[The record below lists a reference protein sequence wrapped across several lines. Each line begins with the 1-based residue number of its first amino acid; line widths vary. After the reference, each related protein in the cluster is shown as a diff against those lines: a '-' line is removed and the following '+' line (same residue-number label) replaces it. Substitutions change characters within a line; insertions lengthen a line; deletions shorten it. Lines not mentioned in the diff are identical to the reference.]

1 MATVRASLTLN
12 STDVLSSQ
20 LGVTAASSLS
30 VDSGSLIRAKV
41 KGTAADTNDLA
52 IYIADQ
58 CSERAY
64 LYVRNL
70 EAVLENYIYIH
81 NDTDTGLVAKIGGG
95 EFAFI
100 PVAVDK
106 KYEVYGTKVDSMIE
120 YGVFGNDNSDNP
132 YGGT

>member
-1 MATVRASLTLN
+1 MAIVRASLSLN
-12 STDVLSSQ
+12 SADVLTSA
-20 LGVTAASSLS
+20 LALS
-30 VDSGSLIRAKV
+30 TVANLTCDSGSLIRAKV
-41 KGTAADTNDLA
+41 KGTAADSNDLA
-52 IYIADQ
+52 IYIVNQ

-64 LYVRNL
+64 LYIKNL
-70 EAVLENYIYIH
+70 EAELESYIYIH

-106 KYEVYGTKVDSMIE
+106 KYEVYATRVDSLIE
-120 YGVFGNDNSDNP
+120 YGVFGNDNSSAP

>member
-1 MATVRASLTLN
+1 MATVRASLSLN
-12 STDVLSSQ
+12 SADVLTSA
-20 LGVTAASSLS
+20 LALTTVANLTC
-30 VDSGSLIRAKV
+30 DSGSLIRAKV

-52 IYIADQ
+52 IYIVDQ

-64 LYVRNL
+64 LYIKNL
-70 EAVLENYIYIH
+70 ETELENYIYIH

-106 KYEVYGTKVDSMIE
+106 KYEVYATKVDSLVE
-120 YGVFGNDNSDNP
+120 YGVFGNDNSSAP
-132 YGGT
+132 YGGS

>member
-1 MATVRASLTLN
+1 MGNVRVGLSLN
-12 STDVLSSQ
+12 STDVLSSA
-20 LGVTAASSLS
+20 LNISVAKSLV

-41 KGTAADTNDLA
+41 KGTAEDSNDLC
-52 IYIADQ
+52 IYIVDQ
-58 CSERAY
+58 CTDRAY
-64 LYVRNL
+64 LYIKNMDSQ
-70 EAVLENYIYIH
+70 LENYIYIH

-106 KYEVYGTKVDSMIE
+106 KYEVYGTVVDTQIE
-120 YGVFGNDNSDNP
+120 YGVFGNDNSGAP